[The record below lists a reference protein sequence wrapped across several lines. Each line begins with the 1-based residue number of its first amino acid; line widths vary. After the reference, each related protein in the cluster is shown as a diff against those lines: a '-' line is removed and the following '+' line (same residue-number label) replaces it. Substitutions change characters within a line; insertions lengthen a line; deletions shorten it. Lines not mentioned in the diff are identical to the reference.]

1 MQWMQLSVITFQRP
15 IDYCYHPV
23 NVITSNPGQSD
34 HIKRLLLYF
43 DNARTKN
50 VGLHRK
56 EKKSCIALWKN
67 CEIIFFMKMNL
78 VMSFSRGMLSLP
90 PTVHWNYIK
99 DALKCYKNE
108 KSHLFNTIR
117 RWGKNLNF
125 EDPTINQKSTATVR
139 EL

>member
-1 MQWMQLSVITFQRP
+1 MQLSVITFQRP

-50 VGLHRK
+50 VGLQGKKRNHVLRC
-56 EKKSCIALWKN
+56 EKNS
-67 CEIIFFMKMNL
+67 EIIFFRKMNL

-90 PTVHWNYIK
+90 PTVH
-99 DALKCYKNE
+99 
-108 KSHLFNTIR
+108 
-117 RWGKNLNF
+117 
-125 EDPTINQKSTATVR
+125 
-139 EL
+139 